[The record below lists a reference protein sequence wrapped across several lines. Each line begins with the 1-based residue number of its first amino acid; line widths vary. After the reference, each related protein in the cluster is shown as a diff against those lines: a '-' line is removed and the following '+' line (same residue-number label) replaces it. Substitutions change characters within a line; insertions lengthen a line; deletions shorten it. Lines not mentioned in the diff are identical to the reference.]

1 MNMEQPSNL
10 NTEEKEK
17 EIDVFAKG
25 PAIVG
30 EDLVEENLDEWDKK
44 FIKKNMD
51 LIQRFDTARNQEEAS
66 MIYEEAIQTEDRD
79 IVKEVYDFVKTKK
92 QER

>member
-1 MNMEQPSNL
+1 MNIEQLNNL

-30 EDLVEENLDEWDKK
+30 EDLVEENLDEWDRK

-51 LIQRFDTARNQEEAS
+51 LIERFDTARNQEEAS
-66 MIYEEAIQTEDRD
+66 KRYTEAVQTKNRDR
-79 IVKEVYDFVKTKK
+79 VEEVYRFVKTKK